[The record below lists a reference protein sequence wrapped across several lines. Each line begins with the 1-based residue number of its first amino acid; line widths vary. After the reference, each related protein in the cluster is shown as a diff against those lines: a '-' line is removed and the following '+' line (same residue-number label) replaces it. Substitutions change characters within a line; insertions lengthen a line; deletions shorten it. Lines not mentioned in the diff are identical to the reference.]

1 MSELPVQ
8 SYLGITV
15 MFLLIFAFFV
25 YSIIYPDIKKNENI
39 YKIIAIDMRADL
51 SLIMND

>member
-15 MFLLIFAFFV
+15 MFLLIFAFLYTQLF
-25 YSIIYPDIKKNENI
+25 IWMECKEKL
-39 YKIIAIDMRADL
+39 KIMIEIEQVLMEEVK
-51 SLIMND
+51 IFC